1 MEHLHESTMMQKKN
15 IRHVVEK
22 FRKRGVK
29 IATCKPRTM
38 MSLSCIEEIEAE
50 KNRA

>member
-15 IRHVVEK
+15 IRHVIEK

-29 IATCKPRTM
+29 ITACKPRTM
-38 MSLSCIEEIEAE
+38 MSLSCIEEIEAV

>member
-1 MEHLHESTMMQKKN
+1 MEHLHEEEAASKKT
-15 IRHVVEK
+15 IHHVVEK

-38 MSLSCIEEIEAE
+38 MSFTCLEEMD
-50 KNRA
+50 KTRG

>member
-1 MEHLHESTMMQKKN
+1 MEHLHEGTVIRKKD
-15 IRHVVEK
+15 IQHVVEK

-38 MSLSCIEEIEAE
+38 MSLSCLEEFEAE
-50 KNRA
+50 RNR

>member
-1 MEHLHESTMMQKKN
+1 MGHPYEEEAASKKA
-15 IRHVVEK
+15 IHRVVEK

-38 MSLSCIEEIEAE
+38 MSLSCLDEID
-50 KNRA
+50 KMRG

>member
-1 MEHLHESTMMQKKN
+1 MGHFHEEEAVGKKA
-15 IRHVVEK
+15 IHHVVEK

-38 MSLSCIEEIEAE
+38 MSLSCLDEVD
-50 KNRA
+50 KMRG

>member
-1 MEHLHESTMMQKKN
+1 MEHLHEGTMMQKKN
-15 IRHVVEK
+15 IQHVVEK

-38 MSLSCIEEIEAE
+38 MSLSCLEEIETG
-50 KNRA
+50 KNR

>member
-1 MEHLHESTMMQKKN
+1 MEHLHEEEAASKKA
-15 IRHVVEK
+15 IHHVVEK

-38 MSLSCIEEIEAE
+38 MSLTCLEEMD
-50 KNRA
+50 KTRG

>member
-1 MEHLHESTMMQKKN
+1 MEHLHEGTAMQKKN
-15 IRHVVEK
+15 IQYVVEK

-29 IATCKPRTM
+29 IATCKPRIM
-38 MSLSCIEEIEAE
+38 MSLSCLEEMG

>member
-1 MEHLHESTMMQKKN
+1 MAKRRQAKKA
-15 IRHVVEK
+15 IHYVVEK

-38 MSLSCIEEIEAE
+38 MSLSCLDEID
-50 KNRA
+50 KMRG

>member
-1 MEHLHESTMMQKKN
+1 MEHLHEGTVIRKKD
-15 IRHVVEK
+15 IQHVVEK

-38 MSLSCIEEIEAE
+38 MSLSCLEEIEAE
-50 KNRA
+50 RNR

>member
-1 MEHLHESTMMQKKN
+1 MEYLHEGTVIRKKN
-15 IRHVVEK
+15 IEHVVEK

-38 MSLSCIEEIEAE
+38 MSLSCLEEIEAE
-50 KNRA
+50 RNR

>member
-1 MEHLHESTMMQKKN
+1 MGHPHEEEAASKKGIHHL
-15 IRHVVEK
+15 VEK

-38 MSLSCIEEIEAE
+38 MSLSCLDEID
-50 KNRA
+50 KMRG

>member
-1 MEHLHESTMMQKKN
+1 MEHLHEGTVIRKKN
-15 IRHVVEK
+15 IEHVVEK

-38 MSLSCIEEIEAE
+38 MSLSCLEEIEAE
-50 KNRA
+50 RNR